1 MVVNTKHG
9 RRKHEFSSAD
19 VSPEQVTAEIKA
31 QQHFG
36 TRLSWF
42 NFQHKKTPVLKDLE
56 GNTCLTLN
64 HLQLLESWGEM
75 WVEQAWRKLNVWFS
89 H

>member
-1 MVVNTKHG
+1 MVVNTEHG
-9 RRKHEFSSAD
+9 HRKHEFSSAD

-56 GNTCLTLN
+56 GNNLFDT
-64 HLQLLESWGEM
+64 ESSP
-75 WVEQAWRKLNVWFS
+75 ALRKLGRNVG
-89 H
+89 